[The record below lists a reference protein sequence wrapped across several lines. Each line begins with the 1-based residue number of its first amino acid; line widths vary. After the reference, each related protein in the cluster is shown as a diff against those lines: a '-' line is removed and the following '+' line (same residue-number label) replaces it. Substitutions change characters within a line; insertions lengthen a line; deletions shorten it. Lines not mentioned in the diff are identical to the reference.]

1 VLLRSSAY
9 LAEEHGDG
17 EVPARGLAFEECSRA
32 GRGVAAVTEMLA
44 EAMIGAL
51 ATALDFAC
59 RREHL
64 SLTSRLQFSAGRLG
78 GLQFWR
84 EFRPRQEQGSVGKRL
99 EISDAILTSKA
110 TPPVARSAQM
120 ILMIAVCSGSSAA
133 TELAATASDEAV
145 IAAAGAARVFGRDQQ

>member
-1 VLLRSSAY
+1 
-9 LAEEHGDG
+9 
-17 EVPARGLAFEECSRA
+17 
-32 GRGVAAVTEMLA
+32 MLA

-99 EISDAILTSKA
+99 EISDAILTTKA
-110 TPPVARSAQM
+110 TPPVTRSAQM
-120 ILMIAVCSGSSAA
+120 ILMIAMSADGTAA
-133 TELAATASDEAV
+133 TELPATASDEAV
-145 IAAAGAARVFGRDQQ
+145 ITAAGAASVFGRSVSVKRKPLTAPVGQGPGSRYRPGRSGLLASTSS